1 MTDIQGL
8 LEKAARSFE
17 TAEIIVQSGAPD
29 FASSRAYY
37 GCFYIAEALLL
48 SRGQKLSSH
57 GQVISQYGLIFARTD
72 ELDRRFH
79 QLLLRA
85 FKIRQL
91 ADYQVEVAVEED
103 EAVDLI
109 RGGREFLRAA
119 SDYLA
124 NLPESQSGGDAPA

>member
-1 MTDIQGL
+1 MNDIQGL

-17 TAEIIVQSGAPD
+17 TAEIIVRSGAPD

-103 EAVDLI
+103 DAVDLI
-109 RGGREFLRAA
+109 RGRREFLRAA

-124 NLPESQSGGDAPA
+124 NLPESQSGGDAPT